1 MLLFSLTALSV
12 FTFFTVELVVTISAF
27 LLDLLV
33 PMLTSESDEAAEYVL
48 VCFDEFPV
56 TSFLAEL
63 FIILAKSKFPELS

>member
-27 LLDLLV
+27 LLDLLA
-33 PMLTSESDEAAEYVL
+33 PMLTSESDGAAEYVL

-56 TSFLAEL
+56 TSFLTEL
-63 FIILAKSKFPELS
+63 FIILAKSTFPELS